1 MLQDSSDAS
10 VTARS
15 SRGEVYYWA
24 WRLGAS
30 ASGAWIIDTAVFGL
44 FFVLIGLPLLL
55 VLGQSFFPD
64 LFSRDAP
71 SWSFGIATII
81 GVLTDPRTLQAT
93 YNSAMLA
100 SLAAVTATALGG
112 LFSFALR
119 RTNVPCRRFLAL
131 TPWLVFLTPGYLKG
145 LAWVLLMS
153 PGGYLAQ
160 LNLLYAPL
168 SQAFFSIGGLIF
180 VHTLNLFSVAYFI
193 IDGALVGLGGEFED
207 AARLSGAGPLRIWI
221 RINGPLLAPA
231 VVLSLL
237 AIFAEVLSD
246 FGLASTIARTSEFGL
261 LTYGIYIAA
270 NDFPVNFP
278 LAGTEGLLLLSLVF
292 VAVAGDRL
300 LRRQARVKLISG
312 GSKPARIYRLGLMR
326 FILAAIL
333 ALVSMLAI
341 YLPLAAILA
350 RSFCRTLG
358 LGLVSSNF
366 TTKFFWQVLSPDQ
379 PAHMALVRSLF
390 YAGLTAC
397 IATSV
402 ALLLGDRL
410 ERASSNMRTATLT
423 VALASISIPG
433 IVLGFGYILLWNR
446 VPFFSALGFPE
457 YGSWSL
463 LVLGYAAATLPYAL
477 VIVLTA
483 TGQIGH
489 STRDAARLAGI
500 GGLRQLLLIVVPLI
514 GVSLTAAFVL
524 SFLRTVFELP
534 ISQLL
539 MPLGGAPAPPM
550 IVRLFGNDDD
560 GIGSALS
567 LMSMLSSGLISG
579 GVVLLG
585 RFLLSRPGRA
595 RALPRQ
601 AALKTPT
608 VIAVGQS

>member
-1 MLQDSSDAS
+1 MIQNTPTISG
-10 VTARS
+10 TAQILRS
-15 SRGEVYYWA
+15 SVKVGMRQ
-24 WRLGAS
+24 LGALANVS
-30 ASGAWIIDTAVFGL
+30 SLADTAVFGL

-71 SWSFGIATII
+71 SWSFSIATLI
-81 GVLTDPRTLQAT
+81 GVLTDPRTLRAT
-93 YNSAMLA
+93 YNSALLA
-100 SLAAVTATALGG
+100 SVAAVTATALGG
-112 LFSFALR
+112 LFSVALR
-119 RTNVPCRRFLAL
+119 RTNVPFRRFFAL

-160 LNLLYAPL
+160 FNLLYAPL

-180 VHTLNLFSVAYFI
+180 VHTLNLFSLAYFI
-193 IDGALVGLGGEFED
+193 IDGALIGLGGEFED
-207 AARLSGAGPLRIWI
+207 AARLSGAGPVRIWL

-231 VVLSLL
+231 VALSLL

-246 FGLASTIARTSEFGL
+246 FGLASTIAQTSEFGL

-278 LAGTEGLLLLSLVF
+278 LAGTQGLLLLSLVF
-292 VAVAGDRL
+292 AAVVGDRL
-300 LRRQARVKLISG
+300 LRRQASVKLIFAS
-312 GSKPARIYRLGLMR
+312 SKPARIYQLGAMR
-326 FILAAIL
+326 FILAAFL
-333 ALVSMLAI
+333 GLVSVLAI
-341 YLPLAAILA
+341 YLPLFAIFV

-366 TTKFFWQVLSPDQ
+366 TTKFFWQVLSPDH
-379 PAHMALVRSLF
+379 PAHIALVRSLF

-410 ERASSNMRTATLT
+410 EKASSNTRTAALT
-423 VALASISIPG
+423 IGIASISIPG
-433 IVLGFGYILLWNR
+433 VVLGFGYILLWNR

-463 LVLGYAAATLPYAL
+463 LVLGYVAAALPYAL
-477 VIVLTA
+477 VVVLTA
-483 TGQIGH
+483 TGQIGQ
-489 STRDAARLAGI
+489 TARDAARLAGI
-500 GGLRQLLLIVVPLI
+500 GGLRQLFLIVVPLI

-539 MPLGGAPAPPM
+539 IPLSGAPAPAM
-550 IVRLFGNDDD
+550 TVRLFGNDDD

-567 LMSMLSSGLISG
+567 LMSMVSAGLISG
-579 GVVLLG
+579 GVVMLG
-585 RFLLSRPGRA
+585 RSLLPRPGGT

-601 AALKTPT
+601 VAVQIPT
-608 VIAVGQS
+608 VVAASQS